1 MPLMG
6 IREYGRHRGVSH
18 VAVLKA
24 VRAGRIG
31 RNRDGRIDSDAADRD
46 WARNTHPAPRAPR
59 AVPVVVAD
67 YAGFARARTVRAH
80 FEALLA
86 RLEYE
91 RRAAELLDADEVKVV
106 SYRVGQAFREHMLRV
121 PDEVISRLRDHI
133 GRHAAAPDEGTV
145 HAILIGEIRTAL
157 LAFCEQMESG

>member
-1 MPLMG
+1 MG

-24 VRAGRIG
+24 VRAGRIR
-31 RNRDGRIDSDAADRD
+31 RNRAGLIDSDAADRD

-59 AVPVVVAD
+59 AVPVIVAD
-67 YAGFARARTVRAH
+67 YGGFARARTVRAH

-86 RLEYE
+86 KLEYE
-91 RRAAELLDADEVKVV
+91 RRSAELLDADEVQVA
-106 SYRVGQAFREHMLRV
+106 SYRVGQAFREHMLRI
-121 PDEVISRLRDHI
+121 PDAVIRRLREDI
-133 GRHAAAPDEGTV
+133 GRHAAAPDEGMV
-145 HAILIGEIRTAL
+145 HAILIAEIRTAL